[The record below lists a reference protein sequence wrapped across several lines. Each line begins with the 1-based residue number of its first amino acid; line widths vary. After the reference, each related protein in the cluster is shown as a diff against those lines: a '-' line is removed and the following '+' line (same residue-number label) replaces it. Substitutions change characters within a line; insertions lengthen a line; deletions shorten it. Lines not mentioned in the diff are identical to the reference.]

1 MGFLFA
7 TYSCQCWYWETVEL
21 VRKLLLTSIL
31 ALIAPG
37 SAGQVVV
44 GFLLAFIM
52 LMANLR
58 IRPFA
63 EEGLNTINAIAQLNL
78 CAFLFVALLLK
89 VDVDGQSGSGF
100 FTAIVG
106 ALSIVPI
113 ALPLFIKV
121 WLKLYGGLEA
131 RMAVKD
137 SEW

>member
-1 MGFLFA
+1 M
-7 TYSCQCWYWETVEL
+7 EL
-21 VRKLLLTSIL
+21 VRKLMLTSIL

-44 GFLLAFIM
+44 GFVLAFIM

-58 IRPFA
+58 IRPYGDP
-63 EEGLNTINAIAQLNL
+63 GLNTINAIAQLNL

-89 VDVDGQSGSGF
+89 VDVDGQAGSGF
-100 FTAIVG
+100 FSAVVG

-113 ALPLFIKV
+113 ALPIIIKV

-137 SEW
+137 AEW